1 MSAAPVRG
9 GAADPTDSPTRPQLR
24 LVPTGAAVYP
34 PRRRLRLTRRGRL
47 VRLAVLTLLL
57 AAAAFSTWSAVA
69 HAAPADPHRRT
80 VQVVAGDSLSSVA
93 ARELPG
99 MRNDLAVLEIVR
111 ANSLPTDQVMAGQEL
126 VIPGR

>member
-9 GAADPTDSPTRPQLR
+9 GAVTTTDAPTRPHLR
-24 LVPTGAAVYP
+24 LVPTGAAVP
-34 PRRRLRLTRRGRL
+34 APRRPLRLTRRGRR
-47 VRLAVLTLLL
+47 VRLVLMVLLL
-57 AAAAFSTWSAVA
+57 AAAALSTWSAVA
-69 HAAPADPHRRT
+69 HAAPAATHRHT
-80 VQVVAGDSLSSVA
+80 VQVAAGDSLSSVA

-111 ANSLPTDQVMAGQEL
+111 VNGLPTDQVMAGQEL